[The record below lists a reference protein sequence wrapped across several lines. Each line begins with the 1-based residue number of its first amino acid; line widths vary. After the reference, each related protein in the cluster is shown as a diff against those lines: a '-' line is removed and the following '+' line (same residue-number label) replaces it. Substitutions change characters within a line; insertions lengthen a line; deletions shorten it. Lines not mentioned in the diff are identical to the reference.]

1 MKFQIR
7 EPESAA
13 FPLAPMIDVVFLLLI
28 FFIATMQF
36 SQSERE
42 LNVSVPVAEEGADAK
57 QTVGEII
64 VNVRED
70 GGVVVD
76 NAEMTQTDLFAKLT
90 RIAAVHKNQAIRIR
104 GDGKVEYQKIVEV
117 IDVCQ
122 KAGIPNISFATQ
134 VQRKQKWYPLTVC
147 EIAF

>member
-1 MKFQIR
+1 MKFQTR
-7 EPESAA
+7 EPESAD

-28 FFIATMQF
+28 FFIATMQYA
-36 SQSERE
+36 QKERE
-42 LNVSVPVAEEGADAK
+42 LNVSVPVAQEGADAR

-64 VNVRED
+64 VNVRDD
-70 GGVVVD
+70 GTVVVD
-76 NAEMTQTDLFAKLT
+76 SSDMTQDQLYDKLT

-122 KAGIPNISFATQ
+122 KAGIPNISFATR
-134 VQRKQKWYPLTVC
+134 VQKKSQ
-147 EIAF
+147 

>member
-1 MKFQIR
+1 MKFQVR
-7 EPESAA
+7 EPESSV
-13 FPLAPMIDVVFLLLI
+13 FPLAPMVDVVFLLLI

-70 GGVVVD
+70 GTVVVD
-76 NAEMTQTDLFAKLT
+76 QAEMTQAQLFAKLT

-104 GDGKVEYQKIVEV
+104 GDAKVEYQKIVEV

-134 VQRKQKWYPLTVC
+134 VQRKQK
-147 EIAF
+147 

>member
-1 MKFQIR
+1 MKFQTR
-7 EPESAA
+7 EPEKAD
-13 FPLAPMIDVVFLLLI
+13 FPLAPMVDVVFLLLI
-28 FFIATMQF
+28 FFIATMQYT
-36 SQSERE
+36 QSERE
-42 LNVSVPVAEEGADAK
+42 LNVSVPVAEEGADAR

-64 VNVRED
+64 VNVRES
-70 GGVVVD
+70 GEVVVD
-76 NAEMTQTDLFAKLT
+76 KSVMDKTQLFEKLK

-134 VQRKQKWYPLTVC
+134 VQRKK
-147 EIAF
+147 

>member
-1 MKFQIR
+1 MKFQTR

-42 LNVSVPVAEEGADAK
+42 LNVSVPVAEEGADAR
-57 QTVGEII
+57 QTVGELI
-64 VNVRED
+64 VNVRDNGE
-70 GGVVVD
+70 VVVD
-76 NAEMTQTDLFAKLT
+76 HAVMTQEQLYSKLT

-117 IDVCQ
+117 IDICQ

-134 VQRKQKWYPLTVC
+134 VQSKRK
-147 EIAF
+147 

>member
-1 MKFQIR
+1 
-7 EPESAA
+7 
-13 FPLAPMIDVVFLLLI
+13 MIDVVFLLLI

-36 SQSERE
+36 SQSEKE
-42 LNVSVPVAEEGADAK
+42 IDVSVPVAEEGADAH

-64 VNVRED
+64 INVRES
-70 GGVVVD
+70 GEVVVD
-76 NAEMTQTDLFAKLT
+76 KTVMTQPQLYAKLS

-104 GDGKVEYQKIVEV
+104 GDGKVEYQSIVEV

-134 VQRKQKWYPLTVC
+134 SQRKRK
-147 EIAF
+147 

>member
-1 MKFQIR
+1 MKFQSR
-7 EPESAA
+7 QPDSAA

-64 VNVRED
+64 VNVREN
-70 GGVVVD
+70 GEVVVD
-76 NAEMTQTDLFAKLT
+76 HAVMTQDQLYAKLT

-134 VQRKQKWYPLTVC
+134 VKRKQR
-147 EIAF
+147 

>member
-1 MKFQIR
+1 MKFQTR

-42 LNVSVPVAEEGADAK
+42 LNVSVPVAEEGADAH

-64 VNVRED
+64 VNVRES
-70 GGVVVD
+70 GEVLVD
-76 NAEMTQTDLFAKLT
+76 NAVMTQEQLFAKLT

-122 KAGIPNISFATQ
+122 KA
-134 VQRKQKWYPLTVC
+134 
-147 EIAF
+147 

>member
-1 MKFQIR
+1 MKFQNK

-42 LNVSVPVAEEGADAK
+42 LNVSVPVAEEGADAR

-64 VNVRED
+64 VNVKED
-70 GGVVVD
+70 GEVVVD
-76 NAEMTQTDLFAKLT
+76 NAVMTQAQLFEKLQ

-104 GDGKVEYQKIVEV
+104 GDGQVEYQKIVEV

-122 KAGIPNISFATQ
+122 KAGIPHISFATQ
-134 VQRKQKWYPLTVC
+134 VQRKRT
-147 EIAF
+147 

>member
-1 MKFQIR
+1 MKFQNK

-42 LNVSVPVAEEGADAK
+42 LNVSVPVAEEGADAR

-64 VNVRED
+64 VNVKED
-70 GGVVVD
+70 GEVVVD
-76 NAEMTQTDLFAKLT
+76 NAVMTQAPVSYTHLT
-90 RIAAVHKNQAIRIR
+90 LPTIHLV
-104 GDGKVEYQKIVEV
+104 
-117 IDVCQ
+117 
-122 KAGIPNISFATQ
+122 
-134 VQRKQKWYPLTVC
+134 
-147 EIAF
+147 

>member
-1 MKFQIR
+1 MKFQTR
-7 EPESAA
+7 EPEKAD
-13 FPLAPMIDVVFLLLI
+13 FPLAPMVDVVFLLLI
-28 FFIATMQF
+28 FFIATMQY

-42 LNVSVPVAEEGADAK
+42 LNVSVPVAEEGADAR

-64 VNVRED
+64 VNVRET
-70 GGVVVD
+70 GEVVVD
-76 NAEMTQTDLFAKLT
+76 QTVMDKTQLFEKLK

-134 VQRKQKWYPLTVC
+134 VQRKK
-147 EIAF
+147 

>member
-1 MKFQIR
+1 MKFQTR

-42 LNVSVPVAEEGADAK
+42 LNVSVPVAEEGADAR

-64 VNVRED
+64 VNVREN
-70 GGVVVD
+70 GEVVVD
-76 NAEMTQTDLFAKLT
+76 NAVMTQEQLFAKLT

-104 GDGKVEYQKIVEV
+104 GDGKVEYQKIVQV

-134 VQRKQKWYPLTVC
+134 VQRKRN
-147 EIAF
+147 

>member
-1 MKFQIR
+1 MKFQTR
-7 EPESAA
+7 EPDSAA

-64 VNVRED
+64 INVRES
-70 GGVVVD
+70 GEVVVD
-76 NAEMTQTDLFAKLT
+76 RIVMTQSQLFAKLS
-90 RIAAVHKNQAIRIR
+90 RIAAVHENQAIRIR
-104 GDGKVEYQKIVEV
+104 GDAKVDYEKIVQV
-117 IDVCQ
+117 VDVCQ

-134 VQRKQKWYPLTVC
+134 VQRKKN
-147 EIAF
+147 

>member
-1 MKFQIR
+1 MKFQNK
-7 EPESAA
+7 EPESAV

-42 LNVSVPVAEEGADAK
+42 LEVSVPVAEEGADAR

-64 VNVRED
+64 VNVKED
-70 GGVVVD
+70 GEVVVD
-76 NAEMTQTDLFAKLT
+76 NAVMTQAQLFEKLQ

-104 GDGKVEYQKIVEV
+104 GDGQVEYQKIVEV

-134 VQRKQKWYPLTVC
+134 VQRKRN
-147 EIAF
+147 

>member
-1 MKFQIR
+1 MKFQTR
-7 EPESAA
+7 EPEKAD
-13 FPLAPMIDVVFLLLI
+13 FPLAPMVDVVFLLLI
-28 FFIATMQF
+28 FFIATMQYT
-36 SQSERE
+36 QSERE
-42 LNVSVPVAEEGADAK
+42 LNVSVPVAEEGADAR

-64 VNVRED
+64 VNVRES
-70 GGVVVD
+70 GEVVVD
-76 NAEMTQTDLFAKLT
+76 KSVMNKAQLFEKLK

-134 VQRKQKWYPLTVC
+134 VQRKK
-147 EIAF
+147 

>member
-1 MKFQIR
+1 MKFQTR
-7 EPESAA
+7 EPEKAD
-13 FPLAPMIDVVFLLLI
+13 FPLAPMVDVVFLLLI
-28 FFIATMQF
+28 FFIATMQYT
-36 SQSERE
+36 QSERE
-42 LNVSVPVAEEGADAK
+42 LNISVPVAEEGADAR

-64 VNVRED
+64 VNVRES
-70 GGVVVD
+70 GEVVVD
-76 NAEMTQTDLFAKLT
+76 QTVMDKAQLFEKLK

-134 VQRKQKWYPLTVC
+134 VQRKK
-147 EIAF
+147 

>member
-1 MKFQIR
+1 MKFQTR
-7 EPESAA
+7 EPEKAD
-13 FPLAPMIDVVFLLLI
+13 FPLAPMVDVVFLLLI
-28 FFIATMQF
+28 FFIATKQY
-36 SQSERE
+36 SKSERE
-42 LNVSVPVAEEGADAK
+42 LNISVPVAEEGADAR

-64 VNVRED
+64 LNVRES
-70 GGVVVD
+70 GEVVVD
-76 NAEMTQTDLFAKLT
+76 KTKMDKEQLYEKLK

-134 VQRKQKWYPLTVC
+134 VQRKK
-147 EIAF
+147 

>member
-1 MKFQIR
+1 MKFHTS
-7 EPESAA
+7 EPDIAV

-70 GGVVVD
+70 GSVIVD
-76 NAEMTQTDLFAKLT
+76 NAEMTQDQLFAKLT

-117 IDVCQ
+117 IDICQ

-134 VQRKQKWYPLTVC
+134 VQRKQN
-147 EIAF
+147 

>member
-1 MKFQIR
+1 MKFQTR
-7 EPESAA
+7 EPDSAA

-64 VNVRED
+64 INVREN
-70 GGVVVD
+70 GEVVVD
-76 NAEMTQTDLFAKLT
+76 SSVMTQSQLYAKLS
-90 RIAAVHKNQAIRIR
+90 RIAAVHENQAIRIR
-104 GDGKVEYQKIVEV
+104 GDAKVDYEKIVQV
-117 IDVCQ
+117 VDVCQ

-134 VQRKQKWYPLTVC
+134 VQRKKN
-147 EIAF
+147 

>member
-1 MKFQIR
+1 MKFQTR
-7 EPESAA
+7 EPEKAD
-13 FPLAPMIDVVFLLLI
+13 FPLAPMVDVVFLLLI
-28 FFIATMQF
+28 FFIATMQY

-42 LNVSVPVAEEGADAK
+42 LNISVPVAEEGADAR

-64 VNVRED
+64 INVRES
-70 GGVVVD
+70 GEVVVD
-76 NAEMTQTDLFAKLT
+76 KTMMDKKQLFGKLQ

-104 GDGKVEYQKIVEV
+104 GDGKVEYQKIVEI

-134 VQRKQKWYPLTVC
+134 VQRKK
-147 EIAF
+147 

>member
-1 MKFQIR
+1 MKFQTR
-7 EPESAA
+7 EPETAD
-13 FPLAPMIDVVFLLLI
+13 FPLAPMVDVVFLLLI
-28 FFIATMQF
+28 FFIATMQYT
-36 SQSERE
+36 QSERE
-42 LNVSVPVAEEGADAK
+42 LNVSVPVAEEGADAR

-64 VNVRED
+64 VNVRES
-70 GGVVVD
+70 GEVVVD
-76 NAEMTQTDLFAKLT
+76 KTVMDKTQLFEKLK

-134 VQRKQKWYPLTVC
+134 VQRKK
-147 EIAF
+147 